1 MMTTPT
7 NERVVIMNVSSNK
20 VVKIGKLSMSQSQ
33 FMAACAI
40 GGALAAIPGAL
51 ASRSQPW
58 PCSNFLEIL
67 MSRQLLNTLLL
78 GALLLIVCAGLA
90 SFKPLVEMRRIERL
104 TCLFWGAYA
113 GSSLG
118 PLISGMGMG

>member
-1 MMTTPT
+1 
-7 NERVVIMNVSSNK
+7 MNVSSK
-20 VVKIGKLSMSQSQ
+20 KFVKIGKLSMSQPQ

-40 GGALAAIPGAL
+40 GAALAAIPGAL
-51 ASRSQPW
+51 ASRSRPW

-67 MSRQLLNTLLL
+67 MSRQLLNALLL
-78 GALLLIVCAGLA
+78 GAVLLAVCAGLA
-90 SFKPLVEMRRIERL
+90 SFKTLVEMRRIERL

-118 PLISGMGMG
+118 PLFSGIGMG